1 MGGLALFAALA
12 PFTAAAQSW
21 TASHQFPAGDPRDQ
35 ALHRLADELA
45 ASGITIRI
53 FPQAT
58 LLSPR
63 DQLSGLNNGSLD
75 LILIPADYLID
86 RVPLLA
92 ALSLPG
98 LVRDLPHARR
108 LNESAPMRDL
118 HRRIEAAGAVVI
130 GQSWTAGTVAGLRRC
145 IVGPTDATGLRARVL
160 GPFYAELWGAAG
172 AVPVTV
178 PTSEMLATLLDHG
191 LIDIASTSVTTL
203 LTSRLRTRFSC
214 LTLPGA
220 DGAIWY
226 FYEPIL
232 LARRAWEALDEP
244 RRQAVLAA
252 ADRAGSWLTAN
263 ASRFERQLAGDYLAA
278 GIEVRTIDHDAL
290 AAWQRLARRT
300 SWKMFREQVAG
311 GAEMIER
318 IQAVE

>member
-1 MGGLALFAALA
+1 V
-12 PFTAAAQSW
+12 AQTW

-45 ASGITIRI
+45 SSGITIRI

-75 LILIPADYLID
+75 LVLIPADYLID

-98 LVRDLPHARR
+98 LVHDLPHARR
-108 LNESAPMRDL
+108 LGESAPMRDL

-130 GQSWTAGTVAGLRRC
+130 GQSWAAGTVAGVRRC
-145 IVGPTDATGLRARVL
+145 IVGPADASGLRARVL
-160 GPFYAELWGAAG
+160 GPYYADLWGAAG

-178 PTSEMLATLLDHG
+178 PTSEMLAPLLDHG
-191 LIDIASTSVTTL
+191 LIDIANTSVTTL
-203 LTSRLRTRFSC
+203 LSSRLRTRFAC

-232 LARRAWEALDEP
+232 LARRVWDGLDEP
-244 RRQAVLAA
+244 RRQAVVAA
-252 ADRAGSWLTAN
+252 AAQAGAWLTAN
-263 ASRFERQLAGDYLAA
+263 AVRFQRQLAGEYLAA
-278 GIEVRTIDHDAL
+278 GIEVRTLDTETL
-290 AAWQRLARRT
+290 TAWHRLARRT
-300 SWKMFREQVAG
+300 SWKAFRDQVPG

-318 IQAVE
+318 LQAVE